1 MPTLPIATLLAA
13 ALAACWATCAQADD
27 WPPAP
32 PLKAPE
38 AEPAGELPASIVAEP
53 TDARIWKVTFRF
65 RPPRAAQ
72 RVSLAGSFNGWN
84 PAANPMQDEDRDGVY
99 EATVTL
105 GAGDY
110 QYKFVL
116 DGNQWLPDPL
126 NPRKAPDNFGGF
138 NSVLDLGRL
147 ASLRKTPAR
156 RHDGRILADGLLHEP
171 KLPRDFQVLALD
183 RVLVRYRTYT
193 DDVEQV
199 AVAVRGDGQTVM
211 HPVLRGPVVTFW
223 EAELRLAGAG
233 EGRRLEYTFV
243 LTDGPTRV
251 SDPHSYQQAITSDR
265 IFRTPDW
272 ARDAVW
278 YQIMPDRFRN
288 GDPSNDPE
296 PVRPWTSEWFTPS
309 PWEGKDGQTFYR
321 WYVFSRYYGGDIKGL
336 EESLPYLKQ
345 LGVNAIYLNPIFKA
359 DSYHKYNAT
368 SWIHVDDHF
377 GVKGDYDKVA
387 PTEDLLNPK
396 TWKWTPS
403 DRMFLDFIKKAHA
416 MGFRVIIDG
425 VFNHV
430 GTNHPAFQDV
440 LRNKQK
446 SRYADWFDVVSWEPF
461 RYRGWG
467 GFDALP
473 QFRKAPDGL
482 ASKTLEKHIFDV
494 TRRWMDPDGDGDPSD
509 GIDGW
514 RLDVPNEIPA
524 PFWERWRRH
533 VKAINP
539 DAYISG
545 EIWDRA
551 DLWLDGRHFDAVM
564 NYEFARAA
572 FNWIMRQD
580 KPWKASQIDRHLAE
594 LRLAYPAAASYVCQ
608 NLLDSHDTDRIAS
621 MALNPN
627 RPYDRGNR
635 VQDDAPDYNNHRPG
649 PKEYQKVRL
658 AVLLQMTYVGAPM
671 IYYGDEVGMFGAD
684 DPTNRK
690 PMLWKDL
697 EPYDKPEEN
706 FVDTQMLEYYRR
718 VIALRNQHSALR
730 RGEFATLLVDDQRNV
745 WAFKRFDDKETLVI
759 ILNASDQPQ
768 NITLKT
774 AEVGKGRWRVLFGED
789 ATLRRDDAGW
799 HLRVPGLSGVVLGA
813 GQ

>member
-1 MPTLPIATLLAA
+1 MPSMPIAALLAA
-13 ALAACWATCAQADD
+13 ALAVVWVPCARAGD

-32 PLKAPE
+32 PLKAEPS
-38 AEPAGELPASIVAEP
+38 EPAGELPASITAEP
-53 TDARIWKVTFRF
+53 VDPRIWKVTFRF
-65 RPPRAAQ
+65 RPPRAAR
-72 RVSLAGSFNGWN
+72 RVGLAGSFNGWN
-84 PAANPMQDEDRDGVY
+84 PAANPMRDDDGDGVY

-116 DGNQWLPDPL
+116 DGRQWLPDPL

-138 NSVLDLGRL
+138 NSVLYLGRL
-147 ASLRKTPAR
+147 ASLKATPAR
-156 RHDGRILADGLLHEP
+156 LGDGRILADGLLHDP

-193 DDVEQV
+193 DDAERVE
-199 AVAVRGDGQTVM
+199 VAVRGGPTVAM
-211 HPVLRGPVVTFW
+211 HPVLRGPVVTYW
-223 EAELRLAGAG
+223 ETELHLPPPR
-233 EGRRLEYTFV
+233 EGRRIEYTFV
-243 LTDGPTRV
+243 LSDGKTRV
-251 SDPHSYQQAITSDR
+251 SDPHTYQQTLSSDR

-272 ARDAVW
+272 ARDAIW

-288 GDPSNDPE
+288 GDPSNDPD

-309 PWEGKDGQTFYR
+309 PWEGREGQTFYR

-336 EESLPYLKQ
+336 EQSLPYLKK

-377 GVKGDYDKVA
+377 GVRGDYEQAAAK
-387 PTEDLLNPK
+387 EDLLDPK
-396 TWKWTPS
+396 TWTWTPS
-403 DRMFLDFIKKAHA
+403 DRMFLEFLKKAHA
-416 MGFRVIIDG
+416 AGFRVIIDG

-440 LRNKQK
+440 LKNKQK
-446 SRYADWFDVVSWEPF
+446 SRFADWFDVVSWEPF
-461 RYRGWG
+461 EYRGWG
-467 GFDALP
+467 GFGALP
-473 QFRKAPDGL
+473 QFRKTPDGL
-482 ASKTLEKHIFDV
+482 ASKTLEKHIYDV

-524 PFWERWRRH
+524 PFWERWRQY
-533 VKAINP
+533 VKSINP
-539 DAYISG
+539 DAYITG

-564 NYEFARAA
+564 NYEFAKAA
-572 FNWIMRQD
+572 FNWIMRKD
-580 KPWKASQIDRHLAE
+580 EPWRASQIDRHLAE
-594 LRLAYPAAASYVCQ
+594 LRLAYPAAATYVLQ

-635 VQDDAPDYNNHRPG
+635 AQDDAPNYNNSRPG
-649 PKEYQKVRL
+649 PQEYQKVRL

-697 EPYDKPEEN
+697 EPYEKPEEN
-706 FVDTQMLEYYRR
+706 FVDTEMLDYYRR
-718 VIALRNQHSALR
+718 AIALRRQNRVLR
-730 RGEFATLLVDDQRNV
+730 RGEFATLLVDDEKNV
-745 WAFKRFDDKETLVI
+745 WAFKRFDGRETLVVV
-759 ILNASDQPQ
+759 LNASGQPQ
-768 NITLKT
+768 SVTLRLKPPGG
-774 AEVGKGRWRVLFGED
+774 AGWRVLFGEGAEVRQD
-789 ATLRRDDAGW
+789 GENVRV
-799 HLRVPGLSGVVLGA
+799 RVPAISGVVLGA